1 MYIGVFAIVAYF
13 MIVPGICELGVYL
26 YNRNGGKKN

>member
-1 MYIGVFAIVAYF
+1 MYAGVVAILAYF

-26 YNRNGGKKN
+26 YNRNGGKKD

>member
-1 MYIGVFAIVAYF
+1 MYIGVFAIAAYF

-26 YNRNGGKKN
+26 YSKGGKKN